1 MNRESARRALHA
13 TLAAVLCLACASD
26 AAAQWQTRD
35 PGTWGAR
42 RCQSR
47 NLISGGLIL
56 SSSGL
61 PLLARE
67 EHAHAGVGIV
77 LAGAAVSLTGVGLR
91 VRLHSDPG
99 RDSAYDRWPEDRCRA
114 RALSIRGGLY
124 LGTAIVALVR
134 LLRIPDEQA
143 TPGTRAAAALIAI
156 VPPAL
161 IGIIFSAVGLRRLR
175 RLGSRPAEEPGLPS
189 ALGEPQDAFWLT
201 IPLAF

>member
-1 MNRESARRALHA
+1 MTRSLLVRVLGA
-13 TLAAVLCLACASD
+13 TLAAALWLGGACEAT
-26 AAAQWQTRD
+26 AQWQTRD

-42 RCQSR
+42 RCYSR
-47 NLISGGLIL
+47 NLISGGLLL

-67 EHAHAGVGIV
+67 EHAKVGVGIV
-77 LAGAAVSLTGVGLR
+77 VAGAAISLTGVGLR
-91 VRLHSDPG
+91 VRLHGDPG

-114 RALSIRGGLY
+114 RALSIRGGIY

-143 TPGTRAAAALIAI
+143 TPGTKAAAALMAI

-161 IGIIFSAVGLRRLR
+161 IGVIFSAVGLRRLR
-175 RLGSRPAEEPGLPS
+175 RLGSRPAEELGLPS
-189 ALGEPQDAFWLT
+189 ALGEPQDGFWLT
-201 IPLAF
+201 FPLQF